1 MKTERHF
8 SCPSMDNLLK
18 VCRSSPRLLHS
29 RRSALVVTE
38 PVGGV
43 RSFDR
48 SFVLVPAPEGSRW
61 VRLSGNR
68 RTLITVIRQIRA
80 KSNGWDVEIL
90 SDQLVIRGFSS
101 HEAWNPGPLFVQAA
115 PSSSQSASLPAS
127 ILRQLEEIVHFR

>member
-1 MKTERHF
+1 
-8 SCPSMDNLLK
+8 
-18 VCRSSPRLLHS
+18 
-29 RRSALVVTE
+29 VTE

-80 KSNGWDVEIL
+80 KADGWDVEIL

-101 HEAWNPGPLFVQAA
+101 HEAWSPGPLLVQAT
-115 PSSSQSASLPAS
+115 PSSSQPASLPTS
-127 ILRQLEEIVHFR
+127 ILRQLEEIVRFR